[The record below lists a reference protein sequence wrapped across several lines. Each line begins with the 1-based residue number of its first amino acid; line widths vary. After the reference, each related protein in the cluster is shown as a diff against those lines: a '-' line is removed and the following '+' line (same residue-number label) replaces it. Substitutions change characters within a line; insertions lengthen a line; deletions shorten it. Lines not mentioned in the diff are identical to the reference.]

1 MSNNLIEK
9 LTQHLD
15 FPQLFQIVLNEDITQ
30 KIYDEFNMDESERTL
45 SNLNHQLATV
55 LGIRVH
61 ESDYYGLI
69 QYQSRIMGW
78 TRLEH
83 SYYVHPKRL
92 ESVKINPERFST
104 PKFNSKMGLHNDL
117 HLAFKDKLLTSKG
130 YVYDGDEKLELLFTK
145 GKLKGFVYPGD
156 LHRSMQ
162 LEQPLLIAK
171 DVKLYKDSNFIIEV
185 DKWSNDNEFLTKLI
199 FPTLDLLKVQRGRLQ
214 YWLRLSAT
222 DLFVPS
228 VVSDDTSI
236 DAIVK
241 EVLKTERNKT
251 KPIIE
256 NLLKAQ
262 LDYERQLQ
270 SYEQQVERLHRIEK
284 SYNNLKQSKLGR
296 IQVKVWELL
305 RGRRKND

>member
-1 MSNNLIEK
+1 MSNNLIDK
-9 LTQHLD
+9 LNQHLD
-15 FPQLFQIVLNEDITQ
+15 FPQLFQVVLNEDITQ

-45 SNLNHQLATV
+45 SNINHQLVTV

-61 ESDYYGLI
+61 EADYYGLI

-83 SYYVHPKRL
+83 SYYVYPKRL

-104 PKFNSKMGLHNDL
+104 PKFNSRMGLHNDL

-130 YVYDGDEKLELLFTK
+130 YVYDGNEKLELLFTK
-145 GKLKGFVYPGD
+145 GKLRGFVYPDD

-162 LEQPLLIAK
+162 LEQPLFI
-171 DVKLYKDSNFIIEV
+171 DENVKLYKDSNFIIEA
-185 DKWSNDNEFLTKLI
+185 DKWPNDNEFLTKLV
-199 FPTLDLLKVQRGRLQ
+199 FPTLNVLKVQRGRLQ
-214 YWLRLSAT
+214 YWLRLSDT
-222 DLFVPS
+222 SLSVPPAAA
-228 VVSDDTSI
+228 DDTSVDEI
-236 DAIVK
+236 IK
-241 EVLKTERNKT
+241 EALKTERSKT

-270 SYEQQVERLHRIEK
+270 SYEQKVERLHRIEK
-284 SYNNLKQSKLGR
+284 SYNNLKNSKLGR

>member
-9 LTQHLD
+9 LSQHLD

-30 KIYDEFNMDESERTL
+30 KIYEEFNMDESERTL
-45 SNLNHQLATV
+45 SNINHQLVTI
-55 LGIRVH
+55 LGIRIH
-61 ESDYYGLI
+61 EGDYYGLI
-69 QYQSRIMGW
+69 QYQGRIMGW
-78 TRLEH
+78 TRLEQ

-104 PKFNSKMGLHNDL
+104 PKFNSKMGLHSDL

-130 YVYDGDEKLELLFTK
+130 YVYDGDEKLELIFTK
-145 GKLKGFVYPGD
+145 GRLRGFVYPTD
-156 LHRSMQ
+156 LHRSMP
-162 LEQPLLIAK
+162 LEQPLEL
-171 DVKLYKDSNFIIEV
+171 DERVKLYKDSNFIIDV
-185 DKWSNDNEFLTKLI
+185 DTWPSGNEFITKLV

-214 YWLRLSAT
+214 YWLKLSDTGLSVPDDIPNESTT
-222 DLFVPS
+222 D
-228 VVSDDTSI
+228 D
-236 DAIVK
+236 IVE
-241 EVLKTERNKT
+241 EVLKAERNKT

-284 SYNNLKQSKLGR
+284 SYNNLKNSKLGR
-296 IQVKVWELL
+296 IQVRVWELL
-305 RGRRKND
+305 RRRKK